1 MFQKYLKLRF
11 HKNQNHSNN
20 KLTRRQVLCYTTSM
34 KRLFLL
40 ITLLTASLFLSACN
54 PLAKKAKSGL
64 QVQITDSVA
73 AAVYLDGNYV
83 EKTPFINRELSPGEY
98 TLKIQPDDPKLIP
111 YETKITLRP
120 GLLTVVTW
128 KLAERPEFSGGV
140 MYEMEPINSKN
151 HSEISFITIPDGAIV
166 SVAGK
171 EKTFAPII
179 IPDITP
185 GHVEFEVTLPSY
197 GVQKHTINAILGHRM
212 IVTVKLAKE
221 NLNEKEVVMENVT
234 LDPVAT
240 ASAAQTTNP
249 LVAPTTAPLATISA
263 VPAASGSAKQV
274 LIKSTNFFVAEKEV
288 LRARDLP
295 NSSGKEVGFATVGN
309 LYQYLGK
316 TENNWHNI
324 QLEGISGWVSGQY
337 AQLVQ

>member
-1 MFQKYLKLRF
+1 
-11 HKNQNHSNN
+11 
-20 KLTRRQVLCYTTSM
+20 M

-40 ITLLTASLFLSACN
+40 IILVTSSLLLSACN

-64 QVQITDSVA
+64 QIQITDGVA
-73 AAVYLDGNYV
+73 AAVYLNENYV

-140 MYEMEPINSKN
+140 MYEMEPINTK
-151 HSEISFITIPDGAIV
+151 HKSEISFVTIPDGAIV
-166 SVAGK
+166 TVAGK
-171 EKTFAPII
+171 EKMFAPII

-197 GVQKHTINAILGHRM
+197 GVQKHTINAIPGHRM
-212 IVTVKLAKE
+212 VITVKLAKE
-221 NLNEKEVVMENVT
+221 NLNEKNVVIENV
-234 LDPVAT
+234 VAEP
-240 ASAAQTTNP
+240 ASESATQTPPAINP
-249 LVAPTTAPLATISA
+249 LAS
-263 VPAASGSAKQV
+263 PAASDSAKQV
-274 LIKSTNFFVAEKEV
+274 LIKPTNFFVAEKEV
-288 LRARDLP
+288 LRTRDLP
-295 NSSGKEVGFATVGN
+295 SPNGKEVGFATVGN

-324 QLEGISGWVSGQY
+324 LLDEKSGWVSGQY

>member
-1 MFQKYLKLRF
+1 
-11 HKNQNHSNN
+11 
-20 KLTRRQVLCYTTSM
+20 M
-34 KRLFLL
+34 KRLFLFL
-40 ITLLTASLFLSACN
+40 ILLTASVLFSACN
-54 PLAKKAKSGL
+54 PLAKKVKSGL
-64 QVQITDSVA
+64 QVQMTDGIA
-73 AAVYLDGNYV
+73 AAVYLDENYV

-128 KLAERPEFSGGV
+128 KLAQRPEFSGGV

-151 HSEISFITIPDGAIV
+151 KSEISFVTIPDGAIV

-171 EKTFAPII
+171 EKTFAPTI

-197 GVQKHTINAILGHRM
+197 GVQKHTINAIPGYRM
-212 IVTVKLAKE
+212 VVTVKLAKE
-221 NLNEKEVVMENVT
+221 NLNEKEVVVGNVT
-234 LDPVAT
+234 LEPQASGSAT
-240 ASAAQTTNP
+240 ATTGSTTP
-249 LVAPTTAPLATISA
+249 APTTTPKPTIAPS
-263 VPAASGSAKQV
+263 PAASASAKQV
-274 LIKSTNFFVAEKEV
+274 LIKPTNFFVAEKEV

-295 NSSGKEVGFATVGN
+295 SSSGKEVGFATVGN

-324 QLEGISGWVSGQY
+324 QLDGKSGWVSGQY

>member
-1 MFQKYLKLRF
+1 MA
-11 HKNQNHSNN
+11 
-20 KLTRRQVLCYTTSM
+20 TLCYTTSM

-40 ITLLTASLFLSACN
+40 FTLLTASLFLSACN

-64 QVQITDSVA
+64 QVQMTDGIA
-73 AAVYLDGNYV
+73 AAVYLDDNYV

-111 YETKITLRP
+111 YETKINLRP

-140 MYEMEPINSKN
+140 LYEMEPINSKN
-151 HSEISFITIPDGAIV
+151 KSEISFVTIPDGAIV

-171 EKTFAPII
+171 EKTFAPIS

-197 GVQKHTINAILGHRM
+197 GVQKHTINAIPGHRM
-212 IVTVKLAKE
+212 VITVKLAKE
-221 NLNEKEVVMENVT
+221 NLNGKEVIMENVT
-234 LDPVAT
+234 LDPQASGSATPVPTPSPTVTPKPTISPVPVAT
-240 ASAAQTTNP
+240 N
-249 LVAPTTAPLATISA
+249 
-263 VPAASGSAKQV
+263 SAKQV

-295 NSSGKEVGFATVGN
+295 SSSGKEVGFATVGN

-324 QLEGISGWVSGQY
+324 QLDGVPGWVSGQY
-337 AQLVQ
+337 AQLVE